1 MSRRG
6 LLGDKTTVPT
16 SLMLSTMN
24 RSRTRSYAWEKP
36 VLGLLKSIWA
46 LVFDGV
52 VVLVMDEAVGV
63 VPASF
68 CGGLSFCGVMLLGRG

>member
-1 MSRRG
+1 MVGYPTRLSS
-6 LLGDKTTVPT
+6 LL
-16 SLMLSTMN
+16 LSTMN
-24 RSRTRSYAWEKP
+24 RSRARSYAWGKS
-36 VLGLLKSIWA
+36 VLGLLKSVWS

-52 VVLVMDEAVGV
+52 VVLVMDETVGV